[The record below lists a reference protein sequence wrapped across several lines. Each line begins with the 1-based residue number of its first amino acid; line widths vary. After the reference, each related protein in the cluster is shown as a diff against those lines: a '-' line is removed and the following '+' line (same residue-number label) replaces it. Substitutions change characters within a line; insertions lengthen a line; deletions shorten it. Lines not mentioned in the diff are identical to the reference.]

1 MSIASAGS
9 PRDQVA
15 VRDRIKDTGV
25 ENGLSAQVADRFRE
39 ELGSIFGP
47 RPSAGQKLADRGT
60 VRDGGDVPAQAKPGD
75 TDTVT
80 GKIKELETKYGVHFA
95 RPGEPKPRQLDG
107 EGNAKGKELD
117 IRDPNM
123 RELKGV
129 EAALSKASP
138 SHKGADG
145 KPLTF
150 YFLKDKSFSPGSD
163 GAAAYHPDV
172 NGRPAVVVDPGSTD
186 KAPITEKDRKDPGH
200 ADHNNHRSIESLI
213 IHELGHNSEEKVF
226 KNPSEQADFYR
237 KMGWDTIPGQKPGPG
252 NWMLKGKDG
261 RGYAPPA
268 DGGIGKWERI
278 NRDGRVTAKVDRER
292 VERLAKEKPAT
303 DYFEGP
309 HEMLAEAATMLRLG
323 DGHRSH
329 LMENNPNLYNLIK
342 GFDQREIDQSFG
354 KGKFIRSYEGQLVP
368 NNDANLKALRDQEE
382 AARRAIRDRR
392 R

>member
-9 PRDQVA
+9 PRDQIA
-15 VRDRIKDTGV
+15 VRDRVKDTGV

-39 ELGSIFGP
+39 ELGPIFGP
-47 RPSAGQKLADRGT
+47 RSGAGQKLADRGS
-60 VRDGGDVPAQAKPGD
+60 VRDGGDVPAQERAGD
-75 TDTVT
+75 TDTVP
-80 GKIKELETKYGVHFA
+80 GKIKELEAKYGVHFA
-95 RPGEPKPRQLDG
+95 RPGEPGPRQFTADG
-107 EGNAKGKELD
+107 KPGGKELA
-117 IRDPNM
+117 IRDPSL

-150 YFLKDKSFSPGSD
+150 YFLKDQPFAPGSD
-163 GAAAYHPDV
+163 GAAAFHPDV

-200 ADHNNHRSIESLI
+200 SDNRNHRSIESLI
-213 IHELGHNSEEKVF
+213 IHELAHNSEEKVF
-226 KNPSEQADFYR
+226 KNPAEQADFYR
-237 KMGWDTIPGQKPGPG
+237 KMGWETIPGQKPGPG
-252 NWMLKGKDG
+252 SWMLKGKDG

-268 DGGIGKWERI
+268 DGSIGKWERI
-278 NRDGRVTAKVDRER
+278 NKDGRVTAKVDMGR

-329 LMENNPNLYNLIK
+329 LMEKNPKLYNLIK

-354 KGKFIRSYEGQLVP
+354 KGNFIRSYAGHLVP
-368 NNDANLKALRDQEE
+368 NNDANLKVLRDQEE
-382 AARRAIRDRR
+382 AARAAIRDRR

>member
-15 VRDRIKDTGV
+15 VRDRVKDTGV
-25 ENGLSAQVADRFRE
+25 ENGLSTQVADRFRE

-47 RPSAGQKLADRGT
+47 RSGAGQKTADRGT
-60 VRDGGDVPAQAKPGD
+60 VKDGGDVRAQSKPGD
-75 TDTVT
+75 TDTVP
-80 GKIKELETKYGVHFA
+80 GKIKELEAKYGVHFA
-95 RPGEPKPRQLDG
+95 RPGEQKPRQLDN

-163 GAAAYHPDV
+163 GAAAYHPNV

-213 IHELGHNSEEKVF
+213 IHELAHNSEEKVF

-237 KMGWDTIPGQKPGPG
+237 KIGWDTIPGQPPGPG
-252 NWMLKGKDG
+252 SWMLKGKDG

-268 DGGIGKWERI
+268 DGGMGKWERI
-278 NRDGRVTAKVDRER
+278 NRDGRVSAKVDRER

-309 HEMLAEAATMLRLG
+309 HEMLAEAATMLKLG

-329 LMENNPNLYNLIK
+329 LMEKNPKLYNLIK

-354 KGKFIRSYEGQLVP
+354 KGKFIRSYEGHLVP

-382 AARRAIRDRR
+382 AARRAIRGR
-392 R
+392 